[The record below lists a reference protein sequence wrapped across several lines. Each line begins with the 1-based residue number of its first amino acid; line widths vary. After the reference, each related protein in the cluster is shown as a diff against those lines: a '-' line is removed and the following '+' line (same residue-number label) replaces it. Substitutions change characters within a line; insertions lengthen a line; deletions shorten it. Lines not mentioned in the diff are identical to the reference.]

1 MISVATLQSALP
13 AAETADTVALGN
25 MIERARVFIEKTT
38 RRYFG
43 PIESYTEYV
52 YGTGSRVLRLKEQVV
67 ISDPDYPE
75 DSVTIEERDYPGNT
89 AAAVTG
95 FLIRFQEEDKVST
108 LVRTGGGIWT
118 KGYEYAVT
126 YERGYGVDNGPPDI
140 AQLIIDLIEP
150 RLETVGE
157 ALLQSE
163 TIGGVSY
170 TRFKETD
177 LDLIDDGWSTIEN
190 WRRAVFA

>member
-1 MISVATLQSALP
+1 MISVATLQAALP
-13 AAETADTVALGN
+13 AAADADTVELGN

-43 PIESYTEYV
+43 PIQEHTEYV
-52 YGTGSRVLRLKEQVV
+52 YGNGTRVLRLKEQVV
-67 ISDPDYPE
+67 IADEDYPE
-75 DSVTIEERDYPGNT
+75 DSVTVNERPYPGDAET
-89 AAAVTG
+89 AIDDFV
-95 FLIRFQEEDKVST
+95 IRLQEEDNVSQ
-108 LVRTGGGIWT
+108 LVRTGGSVWT
-118 KGYEYAVT
+118 AGYEYAVT

-150 RLETVGE
+150 RLGAVGE
-157 ALLQSE
+157 ERLQSE

-170 TRFKETD
+170 TNFKETD
-177 LDLIDDGWSTIEN
+177 LDLIDDGWSTIAN

>member
-1 MISVATLQSALP
+1 MISVATLQAALP
-13 AAETADTVALGN
+13 AAATADTVELGN

-43 PIESYTEYV
+43 SIETHTEYV
-52 YGTGSRVLRLKEQVV
+52 YGTGSRVLRLKEQAV
-67 ISDPDYPE
+67 IEDTDYPE
-75 DSVTIEERDYPGNT
+75 DSITVAERPWPGDAMTAIE
-89 AAAVTG
+89 G
-95 FLIRFQEEDKVST
+95 FLIRLQEEDKVSL
-108 LVRTGGGIWT
+108 LVRTGGSVWT

-126 YERGYGVDNGPPDI
+126 YERGYGIDNGPPDI

-150 RLETVGE
+150 RLTTAGGE
-157 ALLQSE
+157 VLQSE
-163 TIGGVSY
+163 SIGGVSY